1 MRQGARVLIPRG
13 PVDPRS
19 SVGHVGAAGRWYLRP
34 DARAAPVLPG
44 HRRPI
49 FRVVEMEGSQ
59 GVRRLGDETARP
71 LDRSGWDREQDMS
84 NGAATLIC
92 ITAPTG
98 AEGPVLS
105 RARLS
110 EGP

>member
-1 MRQGARVLIPRG
+1 MDRV
-13 PVDPRS
+13 
-19 SVGHVGAAGRWYLRP
+19 HV
-34 DARAAPVLPG
+34 
-44 HRRPI
+44 
-49 FRVVEMEGSQ
+49 
-59 GVRRLGDETARP
+59 
-71 LDRSGWDREQDMS
+71 MS

-98 AEGPVLS
+98 AEGAVLS

>member
-1 MRQGARVLIPRG
+1 M
-13 PVDPRS
+13 
-19 SVGHVGAAGRWYLRP
+19 
-34 DARAAPVLPG
+34 
-44 HRRPI
+44 
-49 FRVVEMEGSQ
+49 
-59 GVRRLGDETARP
+59 RRLGDETARP

-84 NGAATLIC
+84 DGAATLIC

-98 AEGPVLS
+98 AEGAVLS